1 MFNYEEKT
9 REDRLEGHT
18 ETERVALCA
27 AALMKTICFQTH
39 LLLLLRPQLKHKLTD
54 VAVDVSMPTHAHA
67 RTYLYFNTFTKKK
80 KKILGTP
87 SHLLVWPQRGSRN
100 RHTYTL
106 AETHTEKKTQPPS
119 LLACGVNYRSNTLSA
134 QEWECVFVYVCVYT
148 CVLAG
153 SRGAMSGNNKGQF
166 HPNYHPD
173 YHYIKEPFMAFI
185 NAKTKQRWCL
195 SPLLCWAC
203 AAGVCVCLWL

>member
-67 RTYLYFNTFTKKK
+67 CTYLYFNTFTKKK
-80 KKILGTP
+80 SWEPPPIYWFDLSVEAGTDTHTHSQKHTQKKKHNRPVCWHVVWITARTPCLPRSESVCLSMCVCIRVCWQAVGEPCLATIRDNSTQITTLITTILK
-87 SHLLVWPQRGSRN
+87 SHLW
-100 RHTYTL
+100 
-106 AETHTEKKTQPPS
+106 
-119 LLACGVNYRSNTLSA
+119 LS
-134 QEWECVFVYVCVYT
+134 
-148 CVLAG
+148 
-153 SRGAMSGNNKGQF
+153 
-166 HPNYHPD
+166 
-173 YHYIKEPFMAFI
+173 
-185 NAKTKQRWCL
+185 
-195 SPLLCWAC
+195 
-203 AAGVCVCLWL
+203 